1 MPVRLNETSM
11 KMPLTLR
18 DDIKVLAQYE
28 AKKLDIPKISML
40 GYLSRMVAREKEK
53 MEKETKQAL

>member
-1 MPVRLNETSM
+1 MPVKLGETSM

-28 AKKLDIPKISML
+28 AKKLNVPKISML

-53 MEKETKQAL
+53 MEKEARQAL